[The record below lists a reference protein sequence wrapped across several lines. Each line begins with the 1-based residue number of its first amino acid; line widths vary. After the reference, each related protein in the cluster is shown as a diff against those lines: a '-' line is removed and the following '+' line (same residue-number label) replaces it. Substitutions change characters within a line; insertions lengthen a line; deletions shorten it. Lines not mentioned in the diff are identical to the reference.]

1 MGLNPVYLVDKSVTA
16 RMRHQTVWD
25 RVEAL
30 LLAGALATCAITEL
44 EVLYSARGQDEYEAL
59 RAERLRAYAWVPLD
73 DGVHMRALDVQRELA
88 RSNHHRTVG
97 LPDLLLAAAAE
108 SYGLEVLHYDRD
120 FDRIA
125 SVTKQPCE
133 WVVPSG
139 TVP

>member
-16 RMRHQTVWD
+16 RMRHQAVLH
-25 RVEAL
+25 RVEPL

-44 EVLYSARGQDEYEAL
+44 EVLYSARGHAEYEAL
-59 RAERLRAYAWVPLD
+59 RAERLRSYAWVPLD
-73 DGVHMRALDVQRELA
+73 DDVHMRALEVQRELA
-88 RSNHHRTVG
+88 RNNHHRTVR

-125 SVTKQPCE
+125 TVTKQPCE

-139 TVP
+139 SVP